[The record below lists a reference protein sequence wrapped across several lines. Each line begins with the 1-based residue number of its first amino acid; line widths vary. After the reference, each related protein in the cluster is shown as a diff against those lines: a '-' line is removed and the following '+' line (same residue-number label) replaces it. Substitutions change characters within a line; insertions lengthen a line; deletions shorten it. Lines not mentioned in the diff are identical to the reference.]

1 MKKLLLGFAL
11 LLTLVASNSIETK
24 AIGVV
29 IKIGRGIAT
38 WGDCRPGNGICFIV
52 ILTRSNAGLSTS
64 EIASDI
70 EMIDGTAELK
80 EGKLY
85 ITPSKPISEKARNER
100 GTYEI
105 AIKEQG
111 VKSSVVIDPAV
122 AKELGVESL
131 VVAPGNYEF
140 KGNTLALKIIS
151 PRDIS
156 TGQASGKRVLPTVN
170 KKDIAIDEP
179 GVQKTT
185 PTKGT
190 GSSDLKSTYDLKEN
204 KK

>member
-1 MKKLLLGFAL
+1 
-11 LLTLVASNSIETK
+11 
-24 AIGVV
+24 
-29 IKIGRGIAT
+29 
-38 WGDCRPGNGICFIV
+38 
-52 ILTRSNAGLSTS
+52 
-64 EIASDI
+64 
-70 EMIDGTAELK
+70 MIDGTAELK
-80 EGKLY
+80 DGKLY
-85 ITPSKPISEKARNER
+85 ITASKPMSEKARNER

-111 VKSSVVIDPAV
+111 VKSSMVIDPAV
-122 AKELGVESL
+122 IKELGVESL

-140 KGNTLALKIIS
+140 KGNTLALKIAS

-156 TGQASGKRVLPTVN
+156 TGQSSGKRVLPTVN
-170 KKDIAIDEP
+170 KKEIAIDEP

-185 PTKGT
+185 QTKGT